1 MRNIIVVDCISTG
14 IHFIGDIINRG
25 YNPIVLEL
33 KAAGDVESY
42 KAMLKSHY
50 DEINEKFDMIY
61 EKDTY
66 EETLEE
72 VRKADP
78 ALIVPGNEHGVI
90 LATKLAN
97 DLGLLCN
104 PIENLDAITLKHEMH
119 NRLAEKGL
127 RHIRGKPVRSLE
139 EAIEFYDSKGLEEV
153 VIKPIY
159 SAGSTAV
166 RICSNKEE
174 MIDAIKELFNM
185 KNYYGGDIDEL
196 LVQERIKG
204 EEYIVNTVSCEGLHR
219 VTLIWKYHKVKT
231 NEGAIIYDTVETIN
245 ELGIAEAEMV
255 EYAYNVADALGIKY
269 GPVHGEY
276 MIDEKGPVLIEVNC
290 RPCGGNMPAKFLDRI
305 SGQHETDSILDSAYV
320 KQVLDEV
327 GLIPISAHVAFAE
340 MMEDLDKVI
349 ADYSVIGVKF
359 LVKKPVRFFEK
370 AKQRYRLLSHGA
382 LKMFIVPED
391 IMARS
396 APMTSISPNLKSFHK
411 TSFAEMDHGGVFFTK
426 TEDLNSTCGIIY
438 LLNEDKG
445 MLHDD
450 INFLRSIEK
459 YAFGLILSPE
469 LDKINDLDEENI
481 ANNLERII
489 ERISDYGTGLLIT
502 DQFLDNAD
510 ILQINLED
518 ISNVNEEFDY
528 VIVNLNKSFVEKRD
542 DITVE
547 DILSIF
553 KRIKVGG
560 MVFVPETTYRFV
572 PGQRKGIEALM
583 INLDLRIE
591 VPPHRM
597 DVGVIAS
604 RNVI

>member
-305 SGQHETDSILDSAYV
+305 SGQHETDSILDSY
-320 KQVLDEV
+320 L
-327 GLIPISAHVAFAE
+327 
-340 MMEDLDKVI
+340 
-349 ADYSVIGVKF
+349 
-359 LVKKPVRFFEK
+359 KPVRFFEK

-411 TSFAEMDHGGVFFTK
+411 TSFDEMDHGGVFFTK

>member
-139 EAIEFYDSKGLEEV
+139 EAIEFYDCKGLEEV

-305 SGQHETDSILDSAYV
+305 SGQHETDSILDSY
-320 KQVLDEV
+320 L
-327 GLIPISAHVAFAE
+327 
-340 MMEDLDKVI
+340 
-349 ADYSVIGVKF
+349 
-359 LVKKPVRFFEK
+359 KPVRFFEK

>member
-305 SGQHETDSILDSAYV
+305 SGQHETDSILDSY
-320 KQVLDEV
+320 L
-327 GLIPISAHVAFAE
+327 
-340 MMEDLDKVI
+340 
-349 ADYSVIGVKF
+349 
-359 LVKKPVRFFEK
+359 KPVRFFEK